1 MGDVFYFIN
10 GVQRHRGGMACRG
23 VRSGHAAD
31 IQVTQS
37 EQAIQ
42 PRDLDGHVDNPIE
55 GDGVRTVTHKS
66 VSNNQTAVRKPPPV
80 P

>member
-1 MGDVFYFIN
+1 MGHVFYFIN
-10 GVQRHRGGMACRG
+10 GVQSHRSGMACSG
-23 VRSGHAAD
+23 MRSGHAAD

-42 PRDLDGHVDNPIE
+42 PRDLDGHVHNPIE
-55 GDGVRTVTHKS
+55 SDGLRPVTYKS
-66 VSNNQTAVRKPPPV
+66 VSNNQPAVREPPPV